1 LVRVRDNG
9 LLALGLLF
17 VFPTVYLIVSSY
29 SISFVNFYFLLT
41 GLFLIFNSVLEHK
54 TASLSIIFSFILLL
68 AVFIAIMNLNI
79 YPWSKE
85 SLISIITGVT
95 FLIRGI
101 IIYLGYLS
109 EK

>member
-1 LVRVRDNG
+1 LVRVIDKG
-9 LLALGLLF
+9 LFALGLLF
-17 VFPTVYLIVSSY
+17 VFSTVYLIVSSY

-68 AVFIAIMNLNI
+68 AVFIGIMNLNI

-101 IIYLGYLS
+101 IIHLGYLS
-109 EK
+109 QK